1 MNFLIMQRPFVKK
14 LSSSKKGEMKKKK
27 ASVEN
32 WKAFKVVHDEY
43 LSKRIRFIL
52 RIDDFSFPEY
62 FFFSISIFLVRFVK
76 IFLYPRSKYEH
87 RRESRLFGSK
97 RSWIVVVTGIR
108 GAKGFF
114 HFEGSRTKESARTG
128 MKGSVIDRVSM
139 LDSGASAARLPGNSR
154 TLESSWILQHSVFFG
169 GNLSIF
175 VFRSSSLRNANT
187 RWSFFFYYY
196 CKRRLQ
202 RRLKI
207 SLVQSRR
214 GMKERC
220 AKVWNESNFTSSKKF
235 AHWFFR
241 KREFISAESGKRRWI
256 EFPWWRKSGFS
267 WFFFFSREKF
277 LLNVTRACGRKA
289 CRKVCSLRVQIVD
302 IIQNDITS
310 NDRRNKRRIVLALI
324 KMDRSLK
331 LDLFTFS
338 LDHF

>member
-32 WKAFKVVHDEY
+32 WKAFKVVRDEY

-62 FFFSISIFLVRFVK
+62 FFFSIFIFLVRFVK

-154 TLESSWILQHSVFFG
+154 TLESSWILEHSAFFG

-187 RWSFFFYYY
+187 RWSFFFLLL
-196 CKRRLQ
+196 LQ
-202 RRLKI
+202 ASSAASFKNF
-207 SLVQSRR
+207 SRSI
-214 GMKERC
+214 
-220 AKVWNESNFTSSKKF
+220 AAWNEGTL
-235 AHWFFR
+235 
-241 KREFISAESGKRRWI
+241 RESMERI
-256 EFPWWRKSGFS
+256 EFHEL
-267 WFFFFSREKF
+267 EKI
-277 LLNVTRACGRKA
+277 R
-289 CRKVCSLRVQIVD
+289 
-302 IIQNDITS
+302 
-310 NDRRNKRRIVLALI
+310 ALI
-324 KMDRSLK
+324 LPKARI
-331 LDLFTFS
+331 
-338 LDHF
+338 HQRGVW

>member
-62 FFFSISIFLVRFVK
+62 FFFFPFPFSSSVLSKFFFILGASTSIEGNHGCLDRKDLGSSLWRVLEVRKDFF
-76 IFLYPRSKYEH
+76 I
-87 RRESRLFGSK
+87 SRALERK
-97 RSWIVVVTGIR
+97 
-108 GAKGFF
+108 
-114 HFEGSRTKESARTG
+114 
-128 MKGSVIDRVSM
+128 SVIDRVSM

-154 TLESSWILQHSVFFG
+154 TLESSWILQHSAFFG

-187 RWSFFFYYY
+187 RWSFFFFYYY

-202 RRLKI
+202 RHLKI
-207 SLVQSRR
+207 SLVQSRC

-241 KREFISAESGKRRWI
+241 KREFTSAESGKRRWI

-267 WFFFFSREKF
+267 WFFFFPREKF

-310 NDRRNKRRIVLALI
+310 NDRRNKRRIVLALV